1 MVNILNLAPL
11 GFWSQLDKVNI
22 STFALQ
28 GFGGLFIEMNN
39 TIKMQAIGQGVQGLF
54 LSNYSSLSFICK
66 HLQMQDVLCQNI
78 FSDPNYGLGDPNNYE
93 IWVDWSYYNSSGS
106 Y

>member
-1 MVNILNLAPL
+1 MTNIKYSDDSSSIKFDNWLFFTELQGSRDPNEQVNILNLAPL

-28 GFGGLFIEMNN
+28 GFGGLFVELNN

-54 LSNYSSLSFICK
+54 LSNYSSFINICK
-66 HLQMQDVLCQNI
+66 NLR
-78 FSDPNYGLGDPNNYE
+78 
-93 IWVDWSYYNSSGS
+93 W
-106 Y
+106 